1 MKKFKNYTLKQY
13 VEQLSQRTP
22 VPGGGSAAAL
32 AAALG
37 AALVS
42 MVAHYSL
49 GKGKP
54 ALMERKI
61 KKILKES
68 EKLKKRFLALVD
80 LDAQA
85 YLAVVKARKKSPKI
99 KKAAL
104 KRAREVPLEVCNR
117 CYEAVELTPFL
128 VHHGNAYLVSDIQV
142 ANELLLA
149 AFKSAM
155 VNVQINT

>member
-1 MKKFKNYTLKQY
+1 MQRFKNYTLQQY
-13 VEQLSQRTP
+13 VEQLSKRTP
-22 VPGGGSAAAL
+22 VPGGGSATAL

-37 AALVS
+37 AALIS

-54 ALMERKI
+54 AFIEKRI
-61 KKILKES
+61 KKILRES
-68 EKLKKRFLALVD
+68 ERLRKRFLTLVD
-80 LDAQA
+80 LDARA
-85 YLAVVKARKKSPKI
+85 YLAVVKSRKKSSKV
-99 KKAAL
+99 KKASL
-104 KRAREVPLEVCNR
+104 KKAREVPLEVCNR

-128 VHHGNAYLVSDIQV
+128 VHHGNVHLVSDIQV

-155 VNVQINT
+155 INVEINT